1 MVDLALLTRT
11 LDQVEGGSIPAYQ
24 AVVDIRTGIKMLEEA
39 LDQVKEQA
47 TAEIKDLGATS
58 YKGWR
63 VEFMAGTARHSYD
76 HIDEWMVLKG
86 KLQHIEQQ
94 AKFARSAW
102 EKGRHILDQETGEIF
117 PPSEVKY
124 TTDTIKI
131 TVQKWILTT
140 LKATTW

>member
-24 AVVDIRTGIKMLEEA
+24 AVVDIRTSIKMLEEA

-63 VEFMAGTARHSYD
+63 VEFMAGTARHSFE
-76 HIDEWMVLKG
+76 HIDEWLVLKG
-86 KLQHIEQQ
+86 KLHHIEQQ
-94 AKFARSAW
+94 AKMARAAY
-102 EKGRHILDQETGEIF
+102 EAGRHILDPETGELF
-117 PPSEVKY
+117 PPSQVKY
-124 TTDTIKI
+124 TTDTVKI
-131 TVQKWILTT
+131 TV
-140 LKATTW
+140 LK

>member
-24 AVVDIRTGIKMLEEA
+24 AVVDIRTSIKLLEEA

-63 VEFMAGTARHSYD
+63 VEFMAGTARHSFE
-76 HIDEWMVLKG
+76 HIDEWLVLKG
-86 KLQHIEQQ
+86 KLHHIEQQ
-94 AKFARSAW
+94 AKMARSAYDA
-102 EKGRHILDQETGEIF
+102 GRHILDPETGELF
-117 PPSEVKY
+117 PPSQVKY
-124 TTDTIKI
+124 TTDTVKI
-131 TVQKWILTT
+131 TVQK
-140 LKATTW
+140 

>member
-24 AVVDIRTGIKMLEEA
+24 AVVDIRTSIKLLEEA

-63 VEFMAGTARHSYD
+63 VEFMAGTARHSFE
-76 HIDEWMVLKG
+76 HIDEWLILKG
-86 KLQHIEQQ
+86 KLHHIEQQ
-94 AKFARSAW
+94 AKMARSAYDA
-102 EKGRHILDQETGEIF
+102 GRHILDPETGELF
-117 PPSEVKY
+117 PPSQVKY
-124 TTDTIKI
+124 TTDTVKI
-131 TVQKWILTT
+131 TV
-140 LKATTW
+140 LK

>member
-24 AVVDIRTGIKMLEEA
+24 AVVDIRTSIKMLEEA

-63 VEFMAGTARHSYD
+63 VEFMAGTARHSFE
-76 HIDEWMVLKG
+76 HIDEWLVLKG
-86 KLQHIEQQ
+86 KLHHIEQQ
-94 AKFARSAW
+94 AKMARSAYDA
-102 EKGRHILDQETGEIF
+102 GRHILDPETGELF
-117 PPSEVKY
+117 PPSQVKY
-124 TTDTIKI
+124 TTDTVKI
-131 TVQKWILTT
+131 TV
-140 LKATTW
+140 LK

>member
-24 AVVDIRTGIKMLEEA
+24 AVVDIRTSIKLLEEA

-63 VEFMAGTARHSYD
+63 VEFMAGTARHSFE
-76 HIDEWMVLKG
+76 HIDEWLVLKG
-86 KLQHIEQQ
+86 KLHHIEQQ
-94 AKFARSAW
+94 AKMARSAY
-102 EKGRHILDQETGEIF
+102 EAGRHILDPETGELF
-117 PPSEVKY
+117 PPSQVKY
-124 TTDTIKI
+124 TTDTVKI
-131 TVQKWILTT
+131 TV
-140 LKATTW
+140 LK

>member
-1 MVDLALLTRT
+1 MVDTALLTRT
-11 LDQVEGGSIPAYQ
+11 IDQVEGGNIPAYQ
-24 AVVDIRTGIKMLEEA
+24 AVVDIRTSIKLLEEA

-76 HIDEWMVLKG
+76 HIDEWLVLKG

-131 TVQKWILTT
+131 TAQK
-140 LKATTW
+140 

>member
-24 AVVDIRTGIKMLEEA
+24 AVVDIRTSIKLLEEA

-63 VEFMAGTARHSYD
+63 VEFMAGTARHSFE
-76 HIDEWMVLKG
+76 HIDEWLVLKG
-86 KLQHIEQQ
+86 KLHHIEQQ
-94 AKFARSAW
+94 AKMARSAY
-102 EKGRHILDQETGEIF
+102 ESGRHILDPETGELF
-117 PPSEVKY
+117 PPSQVKY
-124 TTDTIKI
+124 TTDTVKI
-131 TVQKWILTT
+131 TV
-140 LKATTW
+140 LK

>member
-24 AVVDIRTGIKMLEEA
+24 AVVDIRTAIKLLEES

-63 VEFMAGTARHSYD
+63 VEFMAGTARHSFE
-76 HIDEWMVLKG
+76 HIDEWLVLKG
-86 KLQHIEQQ
+86 KLHHIEQQ
-94 AKFARSAW
+94 AKMARSAY
-102 EKGRHILDQETGEIF
+102 EAGRHILDPETGELF
-117 PPSEVKY
+117 PPSQVKY
-124 TTDTIKI
+124 TTDTVRI
-131 TVQKWILTT
+131 TL
-140 LKATTW
+140 LK

>member
-24 AVVDIRTGIKMLEEA
+24 AVVDIRTGIKLLEEA

-47 TAEIKDLGATS
+47 TAEIRDLGATS

-76 HIDEWMVLKG
+76 HIDDWVVLKG
-86 KLQHIEQQ
+86 KMQHIEQQ

-131 TVQKWILTT
+131 TVQK
-140 LKATTW
+140 

>member
-76 HIDEWMVLKG
+76 HIDDWVILKG
-86 KLQHIEQQ
+86 KMQHIEQQ
-94 AKFARSAW
+94 AKFARAAW

-131 TVQKWILTT
+131 TVQK
-140 LKATTW
+140 

>member
-1 MVDLALLTRT
+1 
-11 LDQVEGGSIPAYQ
+11 
-24 AVVDIRTGIKMLEEA
+24 MLEEA

-76 HIDEWMVLKG
+76 HIDDWVVLKG
-86 KLQHIEQQ
+86 KMQHIEQQ

-131 TVQKWILTT
+131 TVQK
-140 LKATTW
+140 

>member
-1 MVDLALLTRT
+1 MTRT
-11 LDQVEGGSIPAYQ
+11 LDQVEGGNIPAYQ
-24 AVVDIRTGIKMLEEA
+24 AVVDIRTGIKLLEEA

-76 HIDEWMVLKG
+76 HIDEWLVLKG

-131 TVQKWILTT
+131 TAQK
-140 LKATTW
+140 

>member
-76 HIDEWMVLKG
+76 HIDDWVVLKG
-86 KLQHIEQQ
+86 KMQHIEQQ

-131 TVQKWILTT
+131 TVQK
-140 LKATTW
+140 

>member
-76 HIDEWMVLKG
+76 HIDDWVVLKG
-86 KLQHIEQQ
+86 KLQHLEQQ
-94 AKFARSAW
+94 AKLARSAW

-117 PPSEVKY
+117 PPSEVKF
-124 TTDTIKI
+124 TSDTIKI
-131 TVQKWILTT
+131 TVQK
-140 LKATTW
+140 

>member
-1 MVDLALLTRT
+1 MVDTALLTRT

-24 AVVDIRTGIKMLEEA
+24 AVVDIRTSIKLLEEA

-58 YKGWR
+58 Y
-63 VEFMAGTARHSYD
+63 
-76 HIDEWMVLKG
+76 EWLVLKG
-86 KLQHIEQQ
+86 KLSFIEQQ
-94 AKFARSAW
+94 AKMARAAW

-124 TTDTIKI
+124 TTDTVKI
-131 TVQKWILTT
+131 TVQK
-140 LKATTW
+140 

>member
-11 LDQVEGGSIPAYQ
+11 LDQVEGGNIPAYQ
-24 AVVDIRTGIKMLEEA
+24 AVVDLRTSIKMLEEA

-63 VEFMAGTARHSYD
+63 VEYMPGTARHSFD
-76 HIDEWMVLKG
+76 HIDEWQILKG
-86 KLQHIEQQ
+86 KLSFIEQQ
-94 AKFARSAW
+94 AKMARAAW

-117 PPSEVKY
+117 PPSQVKY
-124 TTDTIKI
+124 TTDTVKI
-131 TVQKWILTT
+131 TIQK
-140 LKATTW
+140 

>member
-24 AVVDIRTGIKMLEEA
+24 AVVDIRTSIKMLEEA

-63 VEFMAGTARHSYD
+63 VEFMAGTARHSFE
-76 HIDEWMVLKG
+76 HIDEWLVLKG
-86 KLQHIEQQ
+86 KLHHIEQQ
-94 AKFARSAW
+94 AKMARSAY
-102 EKGRHILDQETGEIF
+102 EAGRHILDPETGELF
-117 PPSEVKY
+117 PPSQVKY
-124 TTDTIKI
+124 TTDTVKI
-131 TVQKWILTT
+131 TV
-140 LKATTW
+140 LK